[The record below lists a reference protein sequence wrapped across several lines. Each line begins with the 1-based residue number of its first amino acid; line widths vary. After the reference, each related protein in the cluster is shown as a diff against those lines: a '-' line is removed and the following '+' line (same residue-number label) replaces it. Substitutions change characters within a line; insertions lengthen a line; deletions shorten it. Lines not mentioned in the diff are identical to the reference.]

1 MSFSER
7 TKNIAL
13 AIVKI
18 FETGKPLGNY
28 SAVAVLDDGA
38 GISYGTSQFTHKSGS
53 LELVLR
59 RYKVLK
65 GFLPDVLETA
75 WPLIDTPTTRN
86 IATLSKDSEVKAVLK
101 ALGSD
106 PLMQQ
111 AQREIAWEKYLKP
124 AIDACEGSDFTLPLS
139 LAVIYD
145 SMNHGSYAK
154 IRDQVRVKPLSNG
167 SMKPEEY
174 EQEWITEYVRRRDR
188 WLESVPRLAK
198 TGYRT
203 DFFLAQIA
211 KGNWNLDLPMNVHGY
226 HLTESSLIAK
236 TSAAPQTLSEDK
248 QVPAVTPQ
256 DSANTPPSN
265 ASGQTLKAEITPD
278 GGVKVESQEGAP
290 QPQERIAVVQT
301 QPQKW
306 SNRVTTKITG
316 VVTGN
321 ALFQWIWSQM
331 EKLQGLEIHDSVW
344 IIVSLTIAIGSLL
357 WIVHEIVNTWRENK
371 RQEKIDELL
380 VKENSTANN
389 LVQLIPSDE
398 TDLYR
403 ARGFKIITRGEKA

>member
-1 MSFSER
+1 MKVSDKGADFIAKWEGEILEVYLDPVDLPTLGIGHLLTKSELAAMPVG
-7 TKNIAL
+7 TKISKELSRHYFAKDIAKFERAVSDAVKVPMNQNQFDALVSLAFNIGIGAFNRSSVVRQMNAQQPML
-13 AIVKI
+13 AA
-18 FETGKPLGNY
+18 N
-28 SAVAVLDDGA
+28 A
-38 GISYGTSQFTHKSGS
+38 
-53 LELVLR
+53 
-59 RYKVLK
+59 
-65 GFLPDVLETA
+65 FLA
-75 WPLIDTPTTRN
+75 WNKATRN
-86 IATLSKDSEVKAVLK
+86 GKKIVLQGLTNRREAERKLFLS
-101 ALGSD
+101 
-106 PLMQQ
+106 P
-111 AQREIAWEKYLKP
+111 
-124 AIDACEGSDFTLPLS
+124 
-139 LAVIYD
+139 
-145 SMNHGSYAK
+145 
-154 IRDQVRVKPLSNG
+154 
-167 SMKPEEY
+167 
-174 EQEWITEYVRRRDR
+174 
-188 WLESVPRLAK
+188 
-198 TGYRT
+198 
-203 DFFLAQIA
+203 
-211 KGNWNLDLPMNVHGY
+211 
-226 HLTESSLIAK
+226 

-380 VKENSTANN
+380 VKENSTVNN